1 MNFLS
6 IRGRAWSIVVIRG
19 ITVALELLALVL
31 WAQSA
36 GKVLLKVIVAFCF
49 LSVVYECF
57 AFRGLKAGSGEAEDE
72 RDRVLMWKASDQ
84 AMTYSQ
90 LLLAVLALG
99 TVISM
104 LYAGEL
110 SGASIMLVLIAIS
123 LPPLMKHSLFL
134 YYEATDEG
142 EYYE

>member
-1 MNFLS
+1 
-6 IRGRAWSIVVIRG
+6 
-19 ITVALELLALVL
+19 
-31 WAQSA
+31 
-36 GKVLLKVIVAFCF
+36 
-49 LSVVYECF
+49 
-57 AFRGLKAGSGEAEDE
+57 
-72 RDRVLMWKASDQ
+72 
-84 AMTYSQ
+84 MTYSQ